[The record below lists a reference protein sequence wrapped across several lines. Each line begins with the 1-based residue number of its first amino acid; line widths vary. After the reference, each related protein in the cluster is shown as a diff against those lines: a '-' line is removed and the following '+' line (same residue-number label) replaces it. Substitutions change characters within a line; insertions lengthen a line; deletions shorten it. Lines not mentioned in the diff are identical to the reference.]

1 MTVVILLFLPL
12 NPVPDA
18 SLDQEDPDYHYN
30 SGDDN
35 RYAGVTSLIKH
46 ATTKEVIFCINFLIR
61 RVVKVGVE
69 KVKRTKI

>member
-35 RYAGVTSLIKH
+35 HYAGVTSSPAHIDPNCML
-46 ATTKEVIFCINFLIR
+46 
-61 RVVKVGVE
+61 
-69 KVKRTKI
+69 

>member
-1 MTVVILLFLPL
+1 MTVVILVFLPL

-35 RYAGVTSLIKH
+35 HYAGVTSSPAHIDPNCML
-46 ATTKEVIFCINFLIR
+46 
-61 RVVKVGVE
+61 
-69 KVKRTKI
+69 